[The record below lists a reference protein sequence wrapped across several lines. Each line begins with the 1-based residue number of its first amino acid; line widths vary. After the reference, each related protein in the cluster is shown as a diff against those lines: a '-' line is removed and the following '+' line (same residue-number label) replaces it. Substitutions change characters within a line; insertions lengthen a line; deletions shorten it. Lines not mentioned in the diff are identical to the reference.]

1 MTNNKNGEFITKRHK
16 NINIIKNIFKTSS
29 NEPEK
34 FTIRNLNINNIIS
47 SSIINSKLS
56 ALRIYL
62 VFLLILQLNRNRC
75 K

>member
-34 FTIRNLNINNIIS
+34 FTIRKLNINNIIS
-47 SSIINSKLS
+47 SLLFFIVVFVILS
-56 ALRIYL
+56 LIFK
-62 VFLLILQLNRNRC
+62 FLLKKKYLHIL
-75 K
+75 